1 MFDAIHYIVMILGT
15 LSIDN
20 SMFLLSSLS
29 NLINA
34 KLVVLD
40 DDIIFQKIHLLDT
53 LDSGCFY

>member
-20 SMFLLSSLS
+20 SIFLLSSLS

-34 KLVVLD
+34 KLAVLD
-40 DDIIFQKIHLLDT
+40 DDLI
-53 LDSGCFY
+53 S